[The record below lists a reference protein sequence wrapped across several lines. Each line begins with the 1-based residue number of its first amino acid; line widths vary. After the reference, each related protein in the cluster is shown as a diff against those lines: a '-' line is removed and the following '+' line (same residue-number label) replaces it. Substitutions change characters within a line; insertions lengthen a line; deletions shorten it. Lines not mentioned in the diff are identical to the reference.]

1 MGGNFFQFCLRN
13 PKLLLSYIKGGNEG
27 EDQVDG
33 ERGCDGKGMQKN
45 IHSSKM
51 RGIGKNDLFIVY
63 F

>member
-33 ERGCDGKGMQKN
+33 EGGVMGKECRR
-45 IHSSKM
+45 ISILP
-51 RGIGKNDLFIVY
+51 R
-63 F
+63 